1 MLIFNKSWISEVIP
15 QGWKKANILPIYK
28 YLQLERVDY
37 YRPVSLKV
45 TPGKIIM
52 DTELK
57 EIKANQCVRGKQILS
72 NWFSF

>member
-1 MLIFNKSWISEVIP
+1 M
-15 QGWKKANILPIYK
+15 PIYK

-72 NWFSF
+72 N